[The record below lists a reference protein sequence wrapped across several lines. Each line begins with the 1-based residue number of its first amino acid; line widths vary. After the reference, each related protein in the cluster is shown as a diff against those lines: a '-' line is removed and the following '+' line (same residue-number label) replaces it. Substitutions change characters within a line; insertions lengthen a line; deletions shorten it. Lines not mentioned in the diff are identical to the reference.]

1 LYVEK
6 EVFMPAY
13 VIAQVEVTDPE
24 LFAQYGAQ
32 VPATIEQYGGRYLVR
47 GGQTEAIEGNWAP
60 PRVVVIEFPSLDQ
73 LKKWYY
79 SDEYKPLIAL
89 RQQSANTHLSFV
101 EGYIPG

>member
-1 LYVEK
+1 
-6 EVFMPAY
+6 MPAY

-60 PRVVVIEFPSLDQ
+60 PRVVVIEFPSMDQ

-79 SDEYKPLIAL
+79 SEAYKPLIAL
-89 RQQSANTHLSFV
+89 RQQSANTHISFV
-101 EGYIPG
+101 EGYLPG

>member
-47 GGQTEAIEGNWAP
+47 GGQTEA
-60 PRVVVIEFPSLDQ
+60 
-73 LKKWYY
+73 LK
-79 SDEYKPLIAL
+79 ETGL
-89 RQQSANTHLSFV
+89 H
-101 EGYIPG
+101 PGSW